1 MVETIITDVLVVGAG
16 LAGERAA
23 IEASSYGHDVVMLS
37 LVPPRRSHSAAAQGG
52 MQASFGNSAKGLGD
66 NPDIHFADTVKGSDW
81 GADQDRVRLF
91 CNLAPV
97 AARQMAHWGI
107 PWNRVVAGKK
117 QLPKDGS
124 WIEDSKEK
132 EGLITARDFGGVA
145 KWRCCY
151 TSDGTGHTL
160 LYTMDNV
167 VVKLGIKMHDRI
179 EAISL
184 IHDNGTCHGVVARNL
199 RNGEIRVYLARS
211 TVIATGGAGRLYGM
225 MSTNAVIS
233 EGMGQAI
240 ALDTGVVP
248 LGNMEAVQFHP
259 TGLAHVSILMTE
271 GARGDGGYLLDKN
284 MHRFMPEYEPKKAE
298 LASRDVVSRRMVE
311 HMRKGLGIQEAGDHF
326 LWLDVRHLGKQHLET
341 NLRDVTELA
350 RDFVGVDPVTE
361 LVPVR
366 PTQHYTMGGIRTDI
380 DGAAEGLR
388 GLYACGEAAC
398 WDMPG
403 FNRLGGN
410 SVAETVVA
418 GMVVGRKVAEHLEGY
433 EVSYPTHVIRDA
445 VAAQEDRISRLVKGS
460 DGKENCYEVSAAMSE
475 ILEKRVHIFRQG
487 PELEKAVSEL
497 QEVYA
502 RSLKIGLKS
511 NGVGVDPEL
520 AQALKIPGMVRMAL
534 CVAYGALMRTESRGS
549 HYREDFPARDDKNWL
564 KRTLAYWPRGA
575 EMPKLEYGE
584 IVITE
589 SQPGDR
595 GYGELARKD

>member
-37 LVPPRRSHSAAAQGG
+37 LVPPRRSHSSAAQGG
-52 MQASFGNSAKGLGD
+52 MQASFGNAAMGLGD

-91 CNLAPV
+91 CDLAPV

-167 VVKLGIKMHDRI
+167 VVQLGIKMHDRI

-184 IHDNGTCHGVVARNL
+184 IHDNGTCYGVVARNL
-199 RNGEIRVYLARS
+199 RNGEIRVYLAKS

-284 MHRFMPEYEPKKAE
+284 KHRFMPEYEPKKAE

-311 HMRKGLGIQEAGDHF
+311 HMRKGLGIEEAGDHF

-350 RDFVGVDPVTE
+350 RYFVGVAPVTE

-380 DGAAEGLR
+380 DGAADGLK
-388 GLYACGEAAC
+388 GLYSCGEAAC
-398 WDMPG
+398 WDMHG

-418 GMVVGRKVAEHLEGY
+418 GMVVGRKVAEHLEGS

-445 VAAQEDRISRLVKGS
+445 VARQEDRISRLVKGS

-487 PELEKAVSEL
+487 PDLEKAVSEL

-520 AQALKIPGMVRMAL
+520 AQALKVPGMVRMAL
-534 CVAYGALMRTESRGS
+534 CVAYGALKRTESRGS

-564 KRTLAYWPRGA
+564 KRTLAYWPKGA
-575 EMPKLEYGE
+575 EMPKLEYGK

-595 GYGELARKD
+595 GYGESARKD

>member
-23 IEASSYGHDVVMLS
+23 IEASSYGHDVIMLS

-52 MQASFGNSAKGLGD
+52 MQASFGNSAMGLGD

-91 CNLAPV
+91 CDLAPV

-117 QLPKDGS
+117 KLPKDGS
-124 WIEDSKEK
+124 WIEDSKEN

-167 VVKLGIKMHDRI
+167 TVKLGIKMHDRI

-184 IHDNGTCHGVVARNL
+184 IHDNGTCYGVVARNL

-211 TVIATGGAGRLYGM
+211 TIIATGGAGRLYGM

-240 ALDTGVVP
+240 CLDTGIVP

-271 GARGDGGYLLDKN
+271 GARGDGGYLLDKD

-311 HMRKGLGIQEAGDHF
+311 HMRKGLGIQESGDHF
-326 LWLDVRHLGKQHLET
+326 LWLDVRHLGKEHLET

-366 PTQHYTMGGIRTDI
+366 PTQHYTMGGIRTNI
-380 DGAAEGLR
+380 DGAADGLK

-398 WDMPG
+398 WDMHG

-418 GMVVGRKVAEHLEGY
+418 GMIVGRKVAEHLEGY

-445 VAAQEDRISRLVKGS
+445 VAKQEDRINRLVKCS
-460 DGKENCYEVSAAMSE
+460 DGKENCYEVSAVMSE

-487 PELEKAVSEL
+487 PDLEKAVSEL

-520 AQALKIPGMVRMAL
+520 AQALKIPGLVRMAL

-549 HYREDFPARDDKNWL
+549 HYREDYPSRDDKNWL
-564 KRTLAYWPRGA
+564 KRTLAFWPQKA
-575 EMPKLEYGE
+575 DLPELKYGE

-595 GYGELARKD
+595 GYGESARKE